1 MGGFDPIE
9 GCRQYVRL
17 DYLLLPLPGD
27 GEPSQAFNYLGS
39 LVYAVGEGFAVV
51 VFGKVE
57 VRANVSEIVNGWDL
71 EALIV
76 PNVFRE
82 ELARHIVACKAE
94 AFIVG
99 DLCPYVWEKHM
110 ALPHCVDVAGLVS
123 KASCDDE
130 QVIR

>member
-27 GEPSQAFNYLGS
+27 GEPSQAFNHLGS

-71 EALIV
+71 EALII
-76 PNVFRE
+76 PNVLRE
-82 ELARHIVACKAE
+82 ELPRHIVACKAE

-99 DLCPYVWEKHM
+99 DLCSNVLENTRLCPI
-110 ALPHCVDVAGLVS
+110 ALM
-123 KASCDDE
+123 
-130 QVIR
+130 